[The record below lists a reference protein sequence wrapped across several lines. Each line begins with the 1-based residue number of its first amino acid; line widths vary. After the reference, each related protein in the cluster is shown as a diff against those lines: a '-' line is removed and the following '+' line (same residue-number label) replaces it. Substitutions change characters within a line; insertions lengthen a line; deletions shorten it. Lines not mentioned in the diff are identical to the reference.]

1 MDKKIHQ
8 IYDKMFKKILTLSKK
23 SVINMING
31 LFDTDYPL
39 DSDITYHW
47 TEVVDD
53 ELKRTLADTIITVN
67 GCNSYHIEAQ
77 MYTDEDIV
85 MRVFNYGYG
94 HSVQNRIDEDVLNF
108 PVPKIIYFGDS
119 ERVPDTYRLILN
131 FEEQG
136 QFEYKVRTFKYQEHS
151 VEELNNKK
159 LIILIPF
166 ELLKLKKLLERER
179 TEENLNALKNLV
191 QKDIIG
197 SIQKNYA
204 VGNITGSDVG
214 RLMQLTKKLYGHL
227 YSEYEQME
235 VIEEMDESLIL
246 EYEDLDRKY
255 AEIDRRQAENEKK
268 LREYG
273 DIEAKYEQTKT
284 EYEQTKT
291 EYEQTKTEYE
301 QTKTEYEQTKTEY
314 EQVKVE
320 NEQMRLESEKK
331 DELIRRLMEENEK
344 LKSNIYH

>member
-1 MDKKIHQ
+1 METKIYQ

-31 LFDTDYPL
+31 LFDTDYPI
-39 DSDITYHW
+39 DSDITYRW

-53 ELKRTLADTIITVN
+53 ALRRTLADTIITVN

-94 HSVQNRIDEDVLNF
+94 HSIQNRIDADVLNF

-119 ERVPDTYRLILN
+119 KRVPDTYKLILN

-136 QFEYKVRTFKYQEHS
+136 QFEYKVKTFKYQEHS
-151 VEELNNKK
+151 IEEINNKK

-166 ELLKLKKLLERER
+166 ELLRLKKLLEREH
-179 TEENLNALKNLV
+179 TEENLKALKNLV
-191 QKDIIG
+191 HNDIIG

-214 RLMQLTKKLYGHL
+214 RLMQLTKKLYGYL

-273 DIEAKYEQTKT
+273 NIEEKYESTKA
-284 EYEQTKT
+284 EYEQTKV
-291 EYEQTKTEYE
+291 EYEQTK
-301 QTKTEYEQTKTEY
+301 
-314 EQVKVE
+314 VKY
-320 NEQMRLESEKK
+320 NEICKESEEKDRLIKK
-331 DELIRRLMEENEK
+331 LMEENEL
-344 LKSNIYH
+344 LKKNN